1 MRLCVFRHGI
11 AIDRMDSTCPAD
23 PERMLTPRGIER
35 TRLAAR
41 GLAWLGVEAEA
52 VYSSPYRR
60 ARETAEL
67 ACEAL
72 PLAPIEIRESDTLLP
87 FGYPEE
93 FLQLL
98 ARDNP
103 ASALC
108 TGHRP
113 HLDELVSAALGA
125 DFTFCSLKK
134 AGAALIEWNPDG
146 GGELLWLYTPKVL
159 RALGGEPR

>member
-1 MRLCVFRHGI
+1 
-11 AIDRMDSTCPAD
+11 MDPACPED
-23 PERMLTPRGIER
+23 PERMLTPRGIEK

-52 VYSSPYRR
+52 IYSSPYRR

-72 PLAPIEIRESDTLLP
+72 PLAPIEIRETDTLLP
-87 FGYPEE
+87 FADPDD
-93 FLQLL
+93 FLKLL

-103 ASALC
+103 DSALC

-113 HLDELVSAALGA
+113 HLDNLVSAALDMG
-125 DFTFCSLKK
+125 FTFCTLKK
-134 AGAALIEWNPDG
+134 AGAALIEWVPQS
-146 GGELLWLYTPKVL
+146 GGELLWLHPPRTL
-159 RALGGEPR
+159 RRLGGESS

>member
-1 MRLCVFRHGI
+1 
-11 AIDRMDSTCPAD
+11 
-23 PERMLTPRGIER
+23 MLTPVGIEK

-41 GLAWLGVEAEA
+41 GLARLGVEADA
-52 VYSSPYRR
+52 IYSSPYRR

-72 PLAPIEIRESDTLLP
+72 PLAPIEIRETDTLLP
-87 FGYPEE
+87 FADPAD
-93 FLQLL
+93 FLKLL

-113 HLDELVSAALGA
+113 HLDNLVSAALA
-125 DFTFCSLKK
+125 MKFSFCTLKK
-134 AGAALIEWNPDG
+134 AGAALIEWNLRG
-146 GGELLWLYTPKVL
+146 NGELLWLHTPMAL
-159 RALGGEPR
+159 RALGDRSR